1 MIKTKKISSKLGA
14 SLFAL
19 VFFLGFG
26 VGGWFAGVM
35 PMARLVQGWWRA
47 GDLVMVPASVEK
59 LELHEYSTDD
69 GRRFKLETE
78 FVYQYD
84 GKTYRSRR
92 VRIGGDQGDS
102 AGGYNQGLH
111 ASLLQARG
119 NDQQVNVWMDPSDPS
134 FAVYDRQL
142 SFKHFL
148 FLIPFATLFPAV
160 GLGALWVL
168 WAIWFKPDDDVVATQ
183 VSKPGPS
190 GWLEYEAE
198 SSGAAQLGMFALF
211 WNLISFPIA
220 GVFLMN
226 RSGGSAFQWLVLLF
240 PLIGLALIWGVIWMA
255 YSRWRIG
262 SPRLSLARAAYT
274 GIEDLPMRLHFDLPL
289 GQRLRA
295 VSVCYPV
302 TVELRCEREDKRG
315 EDTTTTKLW
324 SHELPAKQVMHG
336 AHSMDVMFSLP
347 ADMPPSG
354 EPENEKIEVIW
365 SLHLKALGSE
375 VSFKLPVLQGVGT
388 QGRTQEQAKL
398 GDIGDSGVG
407 SIYQLPVAPANTGK
421 ATRNWFWAYGIVFV
435 LIVVTQFVIFD
446 FSDLGGLWQ
455 RGSSANSADEKIQ
468 TETLDQLKRRI
479 ESGADVN
486 ARDAE
491 GRSLLMQAADDND
504 IAKVRY
510 LLDKGAQVDLVTPL
524 DAEGNGGRSALFAA
538 IANDGVEIVQLLADA
553 GADLRRPGNKVWT
566 PAHYAAY
573 KGALKSLRLL
583 HERGVAMDQIFD
595 GGRGSTPLMIATQ
608 YNQLAVIS
616 FLQGVGADRSK
627 KDLYGED
634 ACGYARYFKQVQA
647 AAALG
652 CP

>member
-1 MIKTKKISSKLGA
+1 MIKTKKLGSKLGA

-26 VGGWFAGVM
+26 VGGWFGGVM

-69 GRRFKLETE
+69 GPRFRLETE
-78 FVYQYD
+78 FVYQYG

-119 NDQQVNVWMDPSDPS
+119 NEQQVNVWMDPSDPS

-142 SFKHFL
+142 SFKQFL

-168 WAIWFKPDDDVVATQ
+168 WAIWFKPDDDVAANQ

-190 GWLEYEAE
+190 GWLEYKAE

-226 RSGGSAFQWLVLLF
+226 PSGGSAIKWLVLLF

-262 SPRLSLARAAYT
+262 SPRLSLARAAFT
-274 GIEDLPMRLHFDLPL
+274 GTEDLPMRLHFDTPL

-302 TVELRCEREDKRG
+302 KVEMRCEREDRRG

-324 SHELPAKQVMHG
+324 SHELPAKQLMHG
-336 AHSMDVMFSLP
+336 AHSMDFMFSLP
-347 ADMPPSG
+347 ADMPASG
-354 EPENEKIEVIW
+354 ELENEKIEVIW
-365 SLHLKALGSE
+365 SLHLTALGAE
-375 VSFKLPVLQGVGT
+375 VSFKLPVRQGVGAQSST
-388 QGRTQEQAKL
+388 QDWTKQARK
-398 GDIGDSGVG
+398 DDS
-407 SIYQLPVAPANTGK
+407 SIYQLPTTPGDTGK
-421 ATRNWFWAYGIVFV
+421 ATRNWFWAYGIFFV
-435 LIVVTQFVIFD
+435 LIGITAFAIFYTGEQQEAQYHPAVTTPAADTLAQLQARLD
-446 FSDLGGLWQ
+446 AGG
-455 RGSSANSADEKIQ
+455 
-468 TETLDQLKRRI
+468 
-479 ESGADVN
+479 DVN
-486 ARDAE
+486 ARDAD

-583 HERGVAMDQIFD
+583 HERGVAMDQAFD
-595 GGRGSTPLMIATQ
+595 GGRGSTPLMIAAQ

-616 FLQGVGADRSK
+616 FLQLAGADRSK

-634 ACGYARYFKQVQA
+634 ACGYARYFKQAQA
-647 AAALG
+647 ATALG